1 MADDV
6 QKITCKFIGD
16 FEVADNIVRNGDSL
30 CKLSTSNENGV
41 FNKFDRDSGG
51 FSRRG
56 RTGAT
61 RIDCSLATS
70 LPAVSQEA

>member
-41 FNKFDRDSGG
+41 FNKLIVIQAG
-51 FSRRG
+51 
-56 RTGAT
+56 
-61 RIDCSLATS
+61 SLVEVA
-70 LPAVSQEA
+70 LAQLV